1 MNIRSLAKGA
11 LVAAVLITL
20 PLTSAW
26 ATHRAEAEKAI
37 AEAKALQEKA
47 AAAGANTTDT
57 APVLKEAE
65 ELLPSRQYTKA
76 VELANKAMK
85 QDQFA
90 LSQAEA
96 GKGEGAP
103 APAGSSKKAEAEQ
116 AIADAEAARKKASS
130 AKGEWRDTKKM
141 IKEAEELMKS
151 GEFDAAIKKAN
162 QAKRQ
167 GELGYEQALSQ
178 KGAEFPDYVLK
189 QMKQ

>member
-1 MNIRSLAKGA
+1 MKVRSLAKGA
-11 LVAAVLITL
+11 LVAAILITL

-26 ATHRAEAEKAI
+26 ATHRSEAERAI
-37 AEAKALQEKA
+37 ADAKALQAKA
-47 AAAGANTTDT
+47 AAAGVNTTDT
-57 APVLKEAE
+57 AALIKEAE

-76 VELANKAMK
+76 VELVQKAMK

-90 LSQAEA
+90 LSEAGA
-96 GKGEGAP
+96 GKGGAAP
-103 APAGSSKKAEAEQ
+103 ADSGKKAEAEQ
-116 AIADAEAARKKASS
+116 AIADAEAARKKAASV
-130 AKGEWRDTKKM
+130 KGEWRDTKKM

-178 KGAEFPDYVLK
+178 KGADFPEYVLK
-189 QMKQ
+189 QIKQ